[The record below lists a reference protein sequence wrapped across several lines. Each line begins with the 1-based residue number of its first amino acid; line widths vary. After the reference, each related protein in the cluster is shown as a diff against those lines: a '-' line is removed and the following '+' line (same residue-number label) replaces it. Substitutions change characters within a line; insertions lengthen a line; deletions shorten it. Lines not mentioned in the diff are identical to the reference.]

1 MNYVFKNCNNKL
13 RVTIFKK
20 IKIKRIFIMS
30 KMPEVIKLEKL

>member
-20 IKIKRIFIMS
+20 IKIKRIFMS